1 MLAAESRKKSYVDP
15 KSQEIDFQIRDMV
28 FLQVTPM
35 KGIKCFV
42 KKGKL
47 SQRSIEPFE
56 ILERIGQVAYRLAK
70 PPALAAVHDAFH
82 VLMLQNYVSDSSH
95 ILSYE
100 ALEL

>member
-15 KSQEIDFQIRDMV
+15 KRQEIDFQIRDMV
-28 FLQVTPM
+28 FLRVSPM
-35 KGIKCFV
+35 KGMKRFG

-47 SQRSIEPFE
+47 SQRFIGPFE
-56 ILERIGQVAYRLAK
+56 ILERIGQVGYRLAK
-70 PPALAAVHDAFH
+70 TPALAAVHDVFH
-82 VLMLQNYVSDSSH
+82 VLMLQKYVSDSSH